1 MNVFHWALWGF
12 VGTIVLSTME
22 ATSEG
27 LGHTRMNIPL
37 MLGTMFTPNRDRAKV
52 IGLAMHLV
60 NGWVFA
66 LLYIATFHI
75 LGRATF
81 WIGGAI
87 GFLHALFVL
96 TVGMRVLPG
105 MHPRMASEQH
115 GPSVARQL
123 EPPGF
128 LALNYGV
135 RTPLAVVISHV
146 VFGMILGGF
155 YPLG

>member
-12 VGTIVLSTME
+12 VGTVVLSTLA
-22 ATSEG
+22 ATSQG
-27 LGHTRMNIPL
+27 LGLTRMNMPL

-52 IGLAMHLV
+52 VGLGVHLV

-66 LLYIATFHI
+66 LLYIATFHL
-75 LGRATF
+75 LGRATW
-81 WIGGAI
+81 WIGAVI
-87 GFLHALFVL
+87 GFVHALFVL
-96 TVGMRVLPG
+96 SVGMRVLPG

-135 RTPLAVVISHV
+135 QTPVAVIVSHV

-155 YPLG
+155 YRLG